1 MKKEDFLKL
10 DGFKETMAEK
20 VYTGIQEK
28 IQSISLVKL
37 MSATNIFGRGLERK
51 K

>member
-1 MKKEDFLKL
+1 
-10 DGFKETMAEK
+10 MAEK

-51 K
+51 NKTNNG